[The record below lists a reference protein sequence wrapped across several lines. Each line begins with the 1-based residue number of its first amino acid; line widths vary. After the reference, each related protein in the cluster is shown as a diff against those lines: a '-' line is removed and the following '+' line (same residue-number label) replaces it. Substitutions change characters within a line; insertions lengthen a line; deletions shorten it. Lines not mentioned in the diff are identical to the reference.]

1 MTTLQMTK
9 EQQLLREKRDSV
21 VLEHVQAENR
31 HDVDASVATFHTPRY
46 EVMPMGIAHDG
57 EQAVG
62 ELLSGLFKGFPDLTV
77 EVVKT
82 YHSEDAVILE
92 VRMKGTHLGDWAGLK
107 STGR

>member
-62 ELLSGLFKGFPDLTV
+62 ELLSGLFKGFPDFTV

-92 VRMKGTHLGDWAGLK
+92 VRRKGTHLGDWAGLK

>member
-1 MTTLQMTK
+1 MTK

-46 EVMPMGIAHDG
+46 EVMPMGIVHDG

-62 ELLSGLFKGFPDLTV
+62 ELLSGLFKGFP
-77 EVVKT
+77 
-82 YHSEDAVILE
+82 
-92 VRMKGTHLGDWAGLK
+92 GL
-107 STGR
+107 R